1 MDTNDADTRGTST
14 ASHGSGTPIAAG
26 TPAETGT
33 PDRYAAF
40 RDLHRP
46 GDPLLLPNAWDHASA
61 AALARA
67 GFPAIGT
74 TSLGVA
80 AAAGKADAAG
90 TARAET
96 LLLARGIAR
105 LPALVTV
112 DIEGGFGERPEDV
125 AGLVRELAAAGV
137 VGVNLED
144 GRPDGTLSAV
154 GPQCDLIRAVK
165 DAVPELFLNAR
176 TDTFWLKA
184 GGEKET
190 HERAAAY
197 RAAGA
202 DGVFVPGVQDESVIG
217 GLTEA
222 LDVPLNILYAPGGLS
237 PRRLAELGVRRVSSG
252 SLLFR
257 AAVRQAVDVAREFTR
272 GTVGTEGLPTYAE
285 AQALA
290 TDFADHEGTV
300 DGDGD
305 GDRDRDRDADGR
317 ADD

>member
-1 MDTNDADTRGTST
+1 MDTT
-14 ASHGSGTPIAAG
+14 
-26 TPAETGT
+26 
-33 PDRYAAF
+33 DRYAAF
-40 RDLHRP
+40 RALHRS
-46 GDPLLLPNAWDHASA
+46 GAPLLLPNAWDHASA

-80 AAAGKADAAG
+80 AAAGKADGAG
-90 TARAET
+90 AARAET

-112 DIEGGFGERPEDV
+112 DIEGGFGEGPKDV
-125 AGLVRELAAAGV
+125 AELVRELATAGV

-144 GRPDGTLSAV
+144 GRPDGTLTAV

-165 DAVPELFLNAR
+165 EAAPELFLNAR
-176 TDTFWLKA
+176 TDTYWLRA
-184 GGEKET
+184 GGERES

-197 RAAGA
+197 SLAGA
-202 DGVFVPGVQDESVIG
+202 DGVFVPGIQDEAVIG
-217 GLTEA
+217 GLAKA

-257 AAVRQAVDVAREFTR
+257 AAVQHAVDVAREFTR
-272 GTVGTEGLPTYAE
+272 GTVGAQGLPTYAE

-290 TDFADHEGTV
+290 TAFDGHEGT
-300 DGDGD
+300 G
-305 GDRDRDRDADGR
+305 DADGPGDATVR
-317 ADD
+317 G